1 MSEIKLPEF
10 WLRGAVENIPALLQ
24 PVAHALLQAR
34 AEINEMMQD
43 FPEKKLW
50 EKPANVASVG
60 FHLQHLTGVLDRLFT
75 YARNEMLKEQQL
87 LYLNNEG
94 KQTNDV
100 TLNILLQ
107 NFNRQ
112 IDIALKQLSTTD
124 EKILTEHRSVGR
136 KKLPS
141 TVIGLLFHAAEHTM
155 RHTGQLLVT
164 VKILTA
170 NII

>member
-1 MSEIKLPEF
+1 MNEIKLPEF

-100 TLNILLQ
+100 TLKILLQ

-124 EKILTEHRSVGR
+124 EKNINGSSQCWKKKVAFYSYRSFISCSR
-136 KKLPS
+136 
-141 TVIGLLFHAAEHTM
+141 TYHATYRTIA
-155 RHTGQLLVT
+155 GYS
-164 VKILTA
+164 KDFDS
-170 NII
+170 